1 MIIERSMSKSVGFA
15 KRLCWGL
22 ALGTVFIK
30 CQTTDTPFRKMTDE
44 ELISY
49 NSTVPLEQNVICF
62 RDLRTDSHIRK
73 TRCMTVM
80 DILTE
85 AESNARMVDA
95 LNIGPQLF

>member
-1 MIIERSMSKSVGFA
+1 MSKLASLV
-15 KRLCWGL
+15 KGL
-22 ALGTVFIK
+22 SWVLVSGVTVTG
-30 CQTTDTPFRKMTDE
+30 CQTMDTPFRKMTDE
-44 ELISY
+44 ELIAY

-62 RDLRTDSHIRK
+62 KDLRTDSHIRK
-73 TRCMTVM
+73 IRCMTVM

>member
-1 MIIERSMSKSVGFA
+1 MSKLASLVN
-15 KRLCWGL
+15 GL
-22 ALGTVFIK
+22 SWVLVSGVTVTG

-44 ELISY
+44 ELIAY
-49 NSTVPLEQNVICF
+49 NSTVPLEQNVIYF
-62 RDLRTDSHIRK
+62 KDLRTDSHIRK
-73 TRCMTVM
+73 VRCMTVM